1 MKMLGL
7 VVLVLFLGFWM
18 VQAPGSMAQ
27 FASEGAAWAWDMTEM
42 VFSSVI
48 DFLGALFD

>member
-1 MKMLGL
+1 MKLLGV

-18 VQAPGSMAQ
+18 VQAPGSLAA
-27 FASEGAAWAWDMTEM
+27 FASDGAAWTWDMAAM
-42 VFSSVI
+42 VFTSVI

>member
-1 MKMLGL
+1 MKMLGI

-18 VQAPGSMAQ
+18 VQAPGSLAQ
-27 FASEGAAWAWDMTEM
+27 FASDGAAWVWGMTET